1 VGEVHIFL
9 LAPFGGGLVEP
20 VCICWV
26 CVRVMACVYKILESA
41 F

>member
-9 LAPFGGGLVEP
+9 LAPFGGGGARMYVLCVCGLWR
-20 VCICWV
+20 VCIKFW
-26 CVRVMACVYKILESA
+26 SP